1 MSRRLSFLA
10 LLALLALPAR
20 AGAAPTTIRLL
31 SVPISNKVTDVPPKG
46 ASKGDVVHQR
56 TRLFNAS
63 RQFGKPKGVYIG
75 YDVSVIRFTSPTSAT
90 IDVLVHLPG
99 GTLHVHGKIFSDR
112 TVTTYP
118 VVGGTGV
125 FDGAHGTGTEIDDPN
140 EPRALNVYHLAYG
153 TVA

>member
-1 MSRRLSFLA
+1 MKRPLPLLA
-10 LLALLALPAR
+10 LLVLLALPAR
-20 AGAAPTTIRLL
+20 AGAAPATLRLV
-31 SVPISNKVTDVPPKG
+31 SVPIQNKITDVPPKG

-63 RQFGKPKGVYIG
+63 RQLGKPKGVYIG
-75 YDVSVIRFTSPTSAT
+75 YDVSVVRFTSPTSAV
-90 IDVLVHLPG
+90 IDVVVHLPG
-99 GTLHVHGKIFSDR
+99 GTLHIHGKIFSDR

-125 FDGAHGTGTEIDDPN
+125 FANAHGTGTEIDDPN
-140 EPRALNVYHLAYG
+140 EPRALNVYHLTYG

>member
-1 MSRRLSFLA
+1 MIRRLLPLA
-10 LLALLALPAR
+10 LLVLFALPAR
-20 AGAAPTTIRLL
+20 AVAAPSTIRLV
-31 SVPISNKVTDVPPKG
+31 SVPIQNKITDVAPKG

-75 YDVSVIRFTSPTSAT
+75 YDVSVVRFTSPTSAV
-90 IDVLVHLPG
+90 IDVVVHLPG

-125 FDGAHGTGTEIDDPN
+125 FAGVHGTGTEIDDPN
-140 EPRALNVYHLAYG
+140 EPRALNVYHLVYG